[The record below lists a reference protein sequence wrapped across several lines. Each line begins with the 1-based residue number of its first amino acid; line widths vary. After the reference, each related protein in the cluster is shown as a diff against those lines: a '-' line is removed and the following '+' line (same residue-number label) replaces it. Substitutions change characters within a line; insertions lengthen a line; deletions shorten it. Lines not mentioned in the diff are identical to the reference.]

1 MQIAVSSLSSLP
13 SYRSVAIPYV
23 VSLPDPDTKVTP
35 EMLPYSCKKLLQLR
49 FHDLDDIEI
58 LAPEYRKCL
67 APQPSHVETIIKF
80 FEQIDSSESG
90 DIEDC
95 AILVHCMAGLSRSAA
110 SAIIG
115 LRTLGYDDDTAF
127 NLITQANPL
136 SLPNRRML
144 RFADTIFGDSSL
156 QEIAEKHRIS
166 QFTLAGY
173 EDPVKEIERNHGRSL
188 RAFFMRLFQNP
199 TFVLTKRKK
208 AFHQNWKKARL
219 PGEK

>member
-23 VSLPDPDTKVTP
+23 VSLPDPDTKITP
-35 EMLPYSCKKLLQLR
+35 DMLPQSCKKLLQLR

-80 FEQIDSSESG
+80 FEQIDSSENG
-90 DIEDC
+90 DIENC
-95 AILVHCMAGLSRSAA
+95 AILVHCEAGLSRSAA

-115 LRTLGYDDDTAF
+115 LRTLGYDDTTSFDI
-127 NLITQANPL
+127 ITQANPL

-144 RFADTIFGDSSL
+144 RFADSIFGDTSL
-156 QEIAEKHRIS
+156 EEIAEKHRIK
-166 QFTLAGY
+166 QFSLAGY

-188 RAFFMRLFQNP
+188 RAFFMRFFQNS
-199 TFVLTKRKK
+199 TFALARRKK

>member
-35 EMLPYSCKKLLQLR
+35 DMLPHSCKKLLQLR

-80 FEQIDSSESG
+80 FEQIDATQDE
-90 DIEDC
+90 DIENC
-95 AILVHCMAGLSRSAA
+95 AILVHCEAGLSRSAA

-115 LRTLGYDDDTAF
+115 LRTLGYDDATAF
-127 NLITQANPL
+127 NIITHANPL

-144 RFADTIFGDSSL
+144 RFADSIFGDTSFAA
-156 QEIAEKHRIS
+156 IAEKHRID
-166 QFTLAGY
+166 QFNLAGY
-173 EDPVKEIERNHGRSL
+173 EDPVKEIERKHGRSL
-188 RAFFMRLFQNP
+188 RAFFMRFFKNSSFALA
-199 TFVLTKRKK
+199 KRKTD
-208 AFHQNWKKARL
+208 FHKNWKKARL
-219 PGEK
+219 PGES

>member
-35 EMLPYSCKKLLQLR
+35 DMLPQSCKKLLQLR

-67 APQPSHVETIIKF
+67 APQPSHVETIINF
-80 FEQIDSSESG
+80 FEQIDSSENG
-90 DIEDC
+90 DVENI
-95 AILVHCMAGLSRSAA
+95 AILVHCEAGLSRSAA

-115 LRTLGYDDDTAF
+115 LKTLGYDDDTAF
-127 NLITQANPL
+127 NIITQANPL

-144 RFADTIFGDSSL
+144 RFADAIFGDTSL
-156 QEIAEKHRIS
+156 KEIAENHRIK
-166 QFTLAGY
+166 QFKLAGY
-173 EDPVKEIERNHGRSL
+173 EDPVKEIERNHGKSL
-188 RAFFMRLFQNP
+188 RAFIMRFFQNSS
-199 TFVLTKRKK
+199 FALAKRKK
-208 AFHQNWKKARL
+208 AFNQNWKKARL
-219 PGEK
+219 PGES

>member
-35 EMLPYSCKKLLQLR
+35 DMLPHSCKKLLQLR

-80 FEQIDSSESG
+80 FEQIDSNEK
-90 DIEDC
+90 EDVENC
-95 AILVHCMAGLSRSAA
+95 AILVHCEAGLSRSAA

-115 LRTLGYDDDTAF
+115 LRTLGYDDATAF
-127 NLITQANPL
+127 NIITQANPL

-144 RFADTIFGDSSL
+144 RFADSIFGDTSL
-156 QEIAEKHRIS
+156 QQIAEEHRVK
-166 QFTLAGY
+166 QFNLAGY

-188 RAFFMRLFQNP
+188 RAFFLRFFQNSAYA
-199 TFVLTKRKK
+199 LTKRKK
-208 AFHQNWKKARL
+208 DFHQNWKKARL